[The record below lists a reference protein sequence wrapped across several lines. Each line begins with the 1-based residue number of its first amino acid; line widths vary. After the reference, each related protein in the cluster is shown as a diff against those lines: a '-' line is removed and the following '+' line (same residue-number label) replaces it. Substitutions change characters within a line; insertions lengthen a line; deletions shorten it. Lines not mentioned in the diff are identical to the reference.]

1 MKFYQAF
8 LVLTMALGLI
18 FLYEGLHPQLP
29 FLQQFEPSHFWTPYN
44 DSSSNSNLELDTSM
58 ALEGIDSSLLV
69 AVDTLINA
77 DSLILEGD
85 FVVVGEDTLYIK
97 DFENYTGLEHLAAFF
112 QKLKELRQ
120 GKRKRIRIAYFG
132 DSTTEGDLI
141 VGELRDSLQKLF
153 GGRGVGY
160 VSIAPHGTV
169 LRRTLRHVFTENWE
183 MVNYF
188 RKNPSTKFQ
197 FGISGD
203 YSTAV
208 GRSIDQSHRLT
219 FRPAW
224 GNYPTMNY
232 FNQVYLFYGQ
242 PQDPSLE
249 VPTLYSTINK
259 KDTASYLLRPE
270 QQVNRLTLTE
280 NGASRIDLAFDFPN
294 PFPIFGLSFESETGV
309 LVDNFAKRN
318 DSGSH
323 LGRINSKIMQQFYD
337 YLGCDLVILHYGAN
351 VLHKTRDYSYYEP
364 VLMAG
369 VRNFQR
375 NMEGVPVL
383 IIGSTDRVDKIEG
396 KKQTNPAVYGLI
408 QSQKKV
414 AVKTQNPFFDVFEAM
429 GGEGTMLDWADQD
442 PPLVATD
449 YVHFNHRGG
458 ALIAYGLLN
467 FLLDGY
473 QEATGDNVRAGDP
486 QTFMGKAFLEVK
498 SYQQ

>member
-1 MKFYQAF
+1 MKFNQA
-8 LVLTMALGLI
+8 LYILLTALGLI
-18 FLYEGLHPQLP
+18 LSYEALHPYVP
-29 FLQQFEPSHFWTPYN
+29 ALQIFEPSHFWTAYTE
-44 DSSSNSNLELDTSM
+44 DSSTNHQLDIDTSM
-58 ALEGIDSSLLV
+58 ALNEIDSSLLV
-69 AVDTLINA
+69 DDSNLNK
-77 DSLILEGD
+77 DSLQQEGE
-85 FVVVGEDTLYIK
+85 FVVVGEDTLYISN
-97 DFENYTGLEHLAAFF
+97 FEEYDGLEHLAEFF
-112 QKLKELRQ
+112 KKLQEVRQ

-141 VGELRDSLQKLF
+141 VGELRDSLQKIF

-169 LRRTLRHVFTENWE
+169 LRRTLRHKYTENWD

-188 RKNPSTKFQ
+188 RKNKSTKFQ

-203 YSTAV
+203 YSTAR
-208 GRSIDQSHRLT
+208 GKAMNKSHRLT

-224 GNYPTMNY
+224 GKYPTMNY
-232 FNQVYLFYGQ
+232 FNEVYLFYGQ
-242 PQDPSLE
+242 PQDSSLQ
-249 VPTLYSTINK
+249 VPTLFANLNQG
-259 KDTASYLLRPE
+259 DTTTYELIPDQE
-270 QQVNRLTLTE
+270 VNRISLTE
-280 NGASRIDLAFDFPN
+280 NGAGRIDLAFNFPQ

-323 LGRINSKIMQQFYD
+323 LSRINSKIMQQFYD

-364 VLMAG
+364 VLTAG

-375 NMEGVPVL
+375 NMKGVPVL

-396 KKQTNPAVYGLI
+396 KEQTTPAVYGLI

-414 AVKTQNPFFDVFEAM
+414 AVQTQNPFFDVFKAM
-429 GGEGTMLDWADQD
+429 GGEGTMLDWAAKD
-442 PPLVATD
+442 PPLVAPD

-458 ALIAYGLLN
+458 QIIAYKLLD

-473 QEATGDNVRAGDP
+473 QELTKENVQAGDP
-486 QTFMGKAFLEVK
+486 ETFMGKAFLEVK
-498 SYQQ
+498 

>member
-1 MKFYQAF
+1 MKFNQA
-8 LVLTMALGLI
+8 LYILLMGLGLI
-18 FLYEGLHPQLP
+18 LLYEGLHPYVP
-29 FLQQFEPSHFWTPYN
+29 ILQQFEPSHFWTDYTEDSTASHNLKIDTAVALN
-44 DSSSNSNLELDTSM
+44 D
-58 ALEGIDSSLLV
+58 IDSSLLV
-69 AVDTLINA
+69 NN
-77 DSLILEGD
+77 DSLLNRDSLVQEGE
-85 FVVVGEDTLYIK
+85 FVIVGEDTLYIPN
-97 DFENYTGLEHLAAFF
+97 FEDYDGMEHLSDFF
-112 QKLKELRQ
+112 QKLKEVRQ

-141 VGELRDSLQKLF
+141 VGELRDSLQKIF

-169 LRRTLRHVFTENWE
+169 LRRTLRHKYTENWD

-188 RKNPSTKFQ
+188 RKNRSTKFQ

-203 YSTAV
+203 YSTAK
-208 GRSIDQSHRLT
+208 GKAMNKSHRLT

-232 FNQVYLFYGQ
+232 FNQVHLYYGQ
-242 PQDPSLE
+242 PKDSSYKA
-249 VPTLYSTINK
+249 PTLISTLNK
-259 KDTASYLLRPE
+259 KDTSNYELIPTQA
-270 QQVNRLTLTE
+270 VNRIRLTE
-280 NGASRIDLAFDFPN
+280 SGASRIDLAFNFPQA
-294 PFPIFGLSFESETGV
+294 FPIFGLSFESETGV

-323 LGRINSKIMQQFYD
+323 LSRISSKIMQQFYD
-337 YLGCDLVILHYGAN
+337 YLGCDLVILHFGAN

-375 NMEGVPVL
+375 NMKNVPVL
-383 IIGSTDRVDKIEG
+383 IVGSTDRVAKIDG
-396 KKQTNPAVYGLI
+396 KEQTTPSVYGLI

-414 AVKTQNPFFDVFEAM
+414 AVQTQNPFFDVFEAM
-429 GGEGTMLDWADQD
+429 GGDGTMLEWAKED
-442 PPLVATD
+442 PPLVAPD

-458 ALIAYGLLN
+458 KRIADKLLD

-473 QEATGDNVRAGDP
+473 QEVSGENVRAGDP
-486 QTFMGKAFLEVK
+486 ETFIGKAFLETK
-498 SYQQ
+498 